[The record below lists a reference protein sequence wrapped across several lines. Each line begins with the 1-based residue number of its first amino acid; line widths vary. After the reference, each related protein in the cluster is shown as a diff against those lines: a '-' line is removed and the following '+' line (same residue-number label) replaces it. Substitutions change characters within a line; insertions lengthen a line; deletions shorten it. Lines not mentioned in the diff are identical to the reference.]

1 MIVTICIMILYW
13 KWILLGLLVWW
24 LVFVYLPNR

>member
-1 MIVTICIMILYW
+1 MIVTICILILYW
-13 KWILLGLLVWW
+13 KWILLWLLVWW

>member
-1 MIVTICIMILYW
+1 MIITLCVLILYW
-13 KWILLGLLVWW
+13 KWLLLGLLVWW